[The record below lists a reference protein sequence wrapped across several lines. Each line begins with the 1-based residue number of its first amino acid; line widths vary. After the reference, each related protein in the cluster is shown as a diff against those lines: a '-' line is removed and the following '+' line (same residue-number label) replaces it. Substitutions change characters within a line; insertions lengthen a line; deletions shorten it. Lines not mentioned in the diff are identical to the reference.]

1 MGSMARYEPMTMTF
15 PPFGGVVR
23 RLVLANVVV
32 FFAVLIAGLIAPET
46 MAKLTGHL
54 LLQPWAALHGQVWR
68 LVTYSF
74 FNGLLD
80 LLFGMLT
87 LWFCG
92 SILEGSYGSRWFA
105 ELYFSSAIGGALL
118 ASALSYTHLMHLD
131 PARDLTAGAW
141 PAIFGVLI
149 VIAVRFGDM
158 EFMPLFPLRWTIR
171 AKYMVAIYILI
182 YLALLLRSGDDF
194 SALAVLTGTLCGW
207 LYMQFAP
214 RRGMGFGLSE
224 QMYGMRNAFYR
235 AKRRRAAKKFE
246 VYMGKQGRQVK
257 FDRDGK
263 YIDPDAERKDPND
276 RKWMN

>member
-1 MGSMARYEPMTMTF
+1 MARSEPVTMTF

-23 RLVLANVVV
+23 RLVLVNVVV
-32 FFAVLIAGLIAPET
+32 FFVVLIAGLIAPQT
-46 MAKLTGHL
+46 TAQLTGHL
-54 LLQPWAALHGQVWR
+54 LLQPWAAFHGQVWR

-105 ELYFSSAIGGALL
+105 ELYFASAVGGAVL
-118 ASALSYTHLMHLD
+118 ASALSFTSLLHLD
-131 PARDLTAGAW
+131 PAKDVAASAW

-158 EFMPLFPLRWTIR
+158 EFMPLFPLRFTIR

-224 QMYGMRNAFYR
+224 QVYGARNAFYR

-246 VYMGKQGRQVK
+246 VYMGKQGRDVK

-276 RKWMN
+276 RRWMN

>member
-1 MGSMARYEPMTMTF
+1 MTF

-23 RLVLANVVV
+23 RLVLANVAV
-32 FFAVLIAGLIAPET
+32 FFIALVAGLVAPET
-46 MAKLTGHL
+46 TARLTGDL
-54 LLQPWAALHGQVWR
+54 SLQPWAALHGQVWR
-68 LVTYSF
+68 LLTYSF
-74 FNGLLD
+74 FNGPLD

-92 SILEGSYGSRWFA
+92 SILEGSYGSRWFG
-105 ELYFSSAIGGALL
+105 ELYFVSAIGGAVL
-118 ASALSYTHLMHLD
+118 ASLLSYTRVLRLD
-131 PARDLTAGAW
+131 PTRGVTLTAW
-141 PAIFGVLI
+141 PAVFGVLI
-149 VIAVRFGDM
+149 VIAMRFGDL

-194 SALAVLTGTLCGW
+194 SALTVLTGTFCGW

-214 RRGMGFGLSE
+214 RRGMGVGLSE
-224 QMYGMRNAFYR
+224 QLYGARNAWYR

-263 YIDPDAERKDPND
+263 YIDPDDERRDPND
-276 RKWMN
+276 RRWMN